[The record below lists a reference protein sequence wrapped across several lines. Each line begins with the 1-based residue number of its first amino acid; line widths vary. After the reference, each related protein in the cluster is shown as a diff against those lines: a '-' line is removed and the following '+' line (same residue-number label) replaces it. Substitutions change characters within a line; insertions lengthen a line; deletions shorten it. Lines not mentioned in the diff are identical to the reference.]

1 MGLELIRFR
10 LWKLAGVVIIVAD
23 NGDIDGREVVDIVID
38 DDVVVVGGP

>member
-10 LWKLAGVVIIVAD
+10 LWKLTSVVIIVAD